1 MGNFI
6 KQEMGK
12 TYSVFLGI
20 NLVKKLFFLKSKMNS
35 VARSTVLG
43 RRFFGTGRV
52 LRSEPTEVHPVF
64 KKHKVL
70 QQQFQQDNGLVIHL
84 KAGAR
89 DKVYFYATTG
99 LLFAV
104 IGGTV
109 TTWYEMAMKG
119 R

>member
-1 MGNFI
+1 MGI
-6 KQEMGK
+6 KQENSQ
-12 TYSVFLGI
+12 TYSVFLGV

-35 VARSTVLG
+35 VARSTVLA

-109 TTWYEMAMKG
+109 TTWYKMAMKG